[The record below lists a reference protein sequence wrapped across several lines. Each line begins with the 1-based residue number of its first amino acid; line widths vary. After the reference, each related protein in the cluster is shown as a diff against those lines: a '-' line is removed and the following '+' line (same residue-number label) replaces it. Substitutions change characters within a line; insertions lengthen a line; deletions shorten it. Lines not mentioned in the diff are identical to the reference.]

1 MGGGDVRALVPP
13 PRCPLHRPP
22 QRLSKHSNMRLRA
35 PHTHPHLVH
44 TLVTLVQT
52 HVTPVCAHYLWSL
65 TGTHTRP
72 RVPLDM
78 LALASPAAAH
88 GQPPPCDRSK
98 SPPSSRAGADPETEE
113 GGRASATSLSHRPS
127 VPPAL
132 GCPPA
137 WGAHRHFEAQQ
148 ANLVSKVLKT
158 AFMRK
163 KPPGHMGCNVD
174 PVITES
180 ICGPCQ
186 TLKNAGR
193 HEEENK
199 AVKSAQL
206 MSWRWFVG

>member
-127 VPPAL
+127 VPPGPGL
-132 GCPPA
+132 PTCVGC
-137 WGAHRHFEAQQ
+137 AQ
-148 ANLVSKVLKT
+148 AFRSATSKSCVE
-158 AFMRK
+158 
-163 KPPGHMGCNVD
+163 GV
-174 PVITES
+174 
-180 ICGPCQ
+180 
-186 TLKNAGR
+186 KNSLY
-193 HEEENK
+193 EEK
-199 AVKSAQL
+199 ATWTHGV
-206 MSWRWFVG
+206 